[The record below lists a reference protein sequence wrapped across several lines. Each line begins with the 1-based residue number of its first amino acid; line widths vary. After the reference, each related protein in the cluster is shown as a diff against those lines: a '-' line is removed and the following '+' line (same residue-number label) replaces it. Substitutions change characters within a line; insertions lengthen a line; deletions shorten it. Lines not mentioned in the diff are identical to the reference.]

1 MFHLDAVS
9 LVLKEHSKI
18 YQPSPDSIR
27 QPLDAAQGRVVLF
40 RTDMWKS
47 NQTLNYMAGFLCLHL
62 FKVLSEPQWNN
73 RAVCKSPWKTS
84 FITKFVETE
93 QTAEGLPSQWRWQTV
108 FWYFQG
114 SCCEQGFAFFYTT
127 AMFQTLN
134 IWTLDFHQRQT
145 DRKGATQML
154 RTVPAKRITL
164 RHFSSVW
171 KA

>member
-1 MFHLDAVS
+1 MFHLDAVF

-27 QPLDAAQGRVVLF
+27 QPLEAAQGRVVLF

-84 FITKFVETE
+84 FITKFVETK
-93 QTAEGLPSQWRWQTV
+93 QTAEGLPSRRAKT
-108 FWYFQG
+108 G
-114 SCCEQGFAFFYTT
+114 SVLIFSGI
-127 AMFQTLN
+127 LL
-134 IWTLDFHQRQT
+134 WTRFCRLLPHCYAPDHKHLDPRCSSKTERQT
-145 DRKGATQML
+145 ASGQL
-154 RTVPAKRITL
+154 RE
-164 RHFSSVW
+164 
-171 KA
+171 

>member
-1 MFHLDAVS
+1 MHGLPGTEHCSTRSISMLFS
-9 LVLKEHSKI
+9 LLKEHSKI

-27 QPLDAAQGRVVLF
+27 QPLEAAQGRVVLF

-93 QTAEGLPSQWRWQTV
+93 QTDEGLPSQR
-108 FWYFQG
+108 
-114 SCCEQGFAFFYTT
+114 
-127 AMFQTLN
+127 AMTDSVLIFSGIVL
-134 IWTLDFHQRQT
+134 WTRFCLLLSHCYVPDLKHLDLRLLSKT
-145 DRKGATQML
+145 DR
-154 RTVPAKRITL
+154 
-164 RHFSSVW
+164 
-171 KA
+171 